1 MDQAGNLGGGADR
14 APFAAGS
21 RAGGRTFELSNKD
34 RAPDEGV
41 PQEVYTDGMPK
52 DQSIH

>member
-1 MDQAGNLGGGADR
+1 MDQVGSLGGGADR

-34 RAPDEGV
+34 RARDKGV
-41 PQEVYTDGMPK
+41 PQDLYTHGVPK
-52 DQSIH
+52 DQFIH